1 MQQTVTERLTNLVT
15 DPLFWIV
22 TVFIAMIVSIF
33 ANYATRGTDRVVSL
47 FSNRRRELIEEENK
61 FIDQEVERMMKSPQ
75 DRFDVKLDVIWQLL
89 RSLLAAFMAVSI
101 LFSIFFIYTL
111 FIILEPLPEM
121 IIAPLGVFGFLSTII
136 FAWYLRLF
144 LRHSRR
150 ERRDWLT
157 NLIYC

>member
-33 ANYATRGTDRVVSL
+33 ANYATRGTDRV
-47 FSNRRRELIEEENK
+47 
-61 FIDQEVERMMKSPQ
+61 
-75 DRFDVKLDVIWQLL
+75 
-89 RSLLAAFMAVSI
+89 
-101 LFSIFFIYTL
+101 FIYTL